1 MTGDKFR
8 APRPDLRMRRRD
20 HQERVNRA
28 RGRLAEIL
36 SIEDASDLGAPTAPL
51 ARWSIPACRAGAA
64 PDFSPAQRYLV
75 FFSNPESIRTS
86 RAIWLQ

>member
-28 RGRLAEIL
+28 RGRLAGIL
-36 SIEDASDLGAPTAPL
+36 FIEDASDLGGGPRHSHGGQFRPVGLVPPL
-51 ARWSIPACRAGAA
+51 I
-64 PDFSPAQRYLV
+64 SPAQRYLV
-75 FFSNPESIRTS
+75 FFSNPESIRTA

>member
-1 MTGDKFR
+1 M
-8 APRPDLRMRRRD
+8 RMRRRD
-20 HQERVNRA
+20 HQEQVNRA

-64 PDFSPAQRYLV
+64 PDFSGATLLGI
-75 FFSNPESIRTS
+75 F
-86 RAIWLQ
+86 L

>member
-1 MTGDKFR
+1 MTGDKLR
-8 APRPDLRMRRRD
+8 ARRPDLRMRRRD

-36 SIEDASDLGAPTAPL
+36 SIEGASDLGADRATSTVVNSSL
-51 ARWSIPACRAGAA
+51 SGWCRSVI
-64 PDFSPAQRYLV
+64 SPAQRYLV

>member
-36 SIEDASDLGAPTAPL
+36 SIEDASDLGAD
-51 ARWSIPACRAGAA
+51 RATRTVVNSSLPGWRR
-64 PDFSPAQRYLV
+64 PISPAQRYLV
-75 FFSNPESIRTS
+75 FFSNPESIRTA
-86 RAIWLQ
+86 RAIWLH

>member
-36 SIEDASDLGAPTAPL
+36 SIEDTSDFGPDRETRAVVNSDLLT
-51 ARWSIPACRAGAA
+51 RRS
-64 PDFSPAQRYLV
+64 
-75 FFSNPESIRTS
+75 
-86 RAIWLQ
+86 

>member
-36 SIEDASDLGAPTAPL
+36 SIEDASDLGADRATRTVVNSSL
-51 ARWSIPACRAGAA
+51 SGWCR
-64 PDFSPAQRYLV
+64 P
-75 FFSNPESIRTS
+75 
-86 RAIWLQ
+86 

>member
-36 SIEDASDLGAPTAPL
+36 SIEDASDLGADRATRTVVNSSLSGLAPPL
-51 ARWSIPACRAGAA
+51 I
-64 PDFSPAQRYLV
+64 SPAQRYLV
-75 FFSNPESIRTS
+75 FFSNPESIRTA

>member
-1 MTGDKFR
+1 M
-8 APRPDLRMRRRD
+8 RMRRRD
-20 HQERVNRA
+20 HQEQVNRA

-64 PDFSPAQRYLV
+64 PDF
-75 FFSNPESIRTS
+75 FSGATLLGIF
-86 RAIWLQ
+86 L